1 LQDIAA
7 AACGSY
13 AFIPDSGFVGTVF
26 VNAMANLLTTMA
38 RDVVLELEPLAGAA
52 ILHVHVPMVH
62 AKKLAQSILPDSSAA
77 SRPRSDPQH
86 IDLWPLQFGQSRDV
100 LLQMSVPPAAGAAA
114 LLQATLHYRTRTG
127 NPTEQIVKGCGPSKP
142 TPDDLAKLEKERCRI
157 FFVEG
162 LARAMSLT
170 RLNKMHKMQGRQIPL
185 HDAQRKLEELEA
197 QIAASPGAQTPD
209 IGSILEDLRG
219 QVAEAFSR
227 EDWFT
232 KWGVHFLPSLVCA
245 HAAQQCNNFKDPG
258 VQQYGGDLFQ
268 NLRDEADDTFL
279 NLPAPTPTVRRTA
292 PAQPTP
298 TPAQPTPAPRASSF
312 SVTNIAPALPRAPA
326 ISSAPAATTAGGS
339 EPFGF
344 ASYDGPPASMAAY
357 YDPYAG

>member
-1 LQDIAA
+1 MQEKQL
-7 AACGSY
+7 
-13 AFIPDSGFVGTVF
+13 
-26 VNAMANLLTTMA
+26 
-38 RDVVLELEPLAGAA
+38 PL
-52 ILHVHVPMVH
+52 
-62 AKKLAQSILPDSSAA
+62 
-77 SRPRSDPQH
+77 RETQH
-86 IDLWPLQFGQSRDV
+86 
-100 LLQMSVPPAAGAAA
+100 
-114 LLQATLHYRTRTG
+114 
-127 NPTEQIVKGCGPSKP
+127 
-142 TPDDLAKLEKERCRI
+142 
-157 FFVEG
+157 
-162 LARAMSLT
+162 
-170 RLNKMHKMQGRQIPL
+170 
-185 HDAQRKLEELEA
+185 KLEELEA
-197 QIAASPGAQTPD
+197 QIAAFHAAQTPEVEK
-209 IGSILEDLRG
+209 ILEDLRG

-227 EDWFT
+227 EDWYT
-232 KWGVHFLPSLVCA
+232 KWGLRFLSSLLCA

-312 SVTNIAPALPRAPA
+312 SVTNTALALPRAPA